1 MPSLVRAEPMT
12 FNTALERATG
22 SAPSVQAN
30 AAGVEA
36 SRSSAIAAGQLPDP
50 TLSVG
55 IDNFPV
61 SGPPAFTFN
70 RDDMTMARIGIE
82 QAFPNPAKR
91 RAQRGRAQ
99 AEIGVAEADLA
110 VETQNIRLETALA
123 WIATAM

>member
-1 MPSLVRAEPMT
+1 MPSLAWAEPMT
-12 FNTALERATG
+12 FNAALERATG

-55 IDNFPV
+55 IDNFPI

-70 RDDMTMARIGIE
+70 RDACSSGS
-82 QAFPNPAKR
+82 
-91 RAQRGRAQ
+91 
-99 AEIGVAEADLA
+99 V
-110 VETQNIRLETALA
+110 
-123 WIATAM
+123 